1 MTEKAESRDKIK
13 KGIEHREAGLKDS
26 GQHMEGVK
34 DDGQT
39 VARAAH
45 EVRRS
50 TTSEGAQEVEGAI
63 KKASQETRD
72 EFGRQ
77 NQNLEKKMQ
86 ECKKAEEDLQQ
97 RTDNAKKDAQA
108 AKGAADGV
116 KETNGARNQMHAA
129 EQASSKD
136 GQFTTEQRQRQEL
149 DRKKSEERRNEQNRA
164 LDNAKVDF

>member
-1 MTEKAESRDKIK
+1 MMEKTKGRGEIK
-13 KGIEHREAGLKDS
+13 KEIKHREAGLKDS
-26 GQHMEGVK
+26 GQHMEGVT

-63 KKASQETRD
+63 RKAGQETRK
-72 EFGRQ
+72 EFERQ
-77 NQNLEKKMQ
+77 NQGLEKKMQ
-86 ECKKAEEDLQQ
+86 ECKKAEEYLQQ

-108 AKGAADGV
+108 SKGAADGM
-116 KETNGARNQMHAA
+116 KETNGARNQMRAA
-129 EQASSKD
+129 EEASLKD

-149 DRKKSEERRNEQNRA
+149 DRKESEERRNKQNRD
-164 LDNAKVDF
+164 LYNAKADF